1 MKGRKLAR
9 AVLIIYVLFLTACSL
24 SWLGWLKMDN
34 IIAGVTH
41 SVTLEAGAFKKDTEV
56 LTAVIQPGETAKL
69 DEFEA
74 LKTADLRGSDCTQE
88 IYAWAQAHP
97 EVTVYYDVALP
108 GGGKAENNAQA
119 VNFSGIGHGT
129 LDDYMA
135 CLEYLPEIEAID
147 LGTNKSSDDPLTAE
161 DITTLFTSYPDKM
174 FSYTFELGG
183 NAYSLQDSAAD
194 LSAATP
200 EDVDEL
206 VSILPCMK
214 NLRSIDL
221 GSQADGGL
229 SWADIAA
236 IEAAC
241 PEAEYSYT
249 FTLYGKSFDISDE
262 TIDLSKTPLEDNG
275 DALAAALPALRCE
288 SVDLDSCGVMETL
301 PDSRM
306 IELRDINPDV
316 NVVWRIW
323 FGQLYSVR
331 TDTERIF
338 ASKPTVGGML
348 DDNEAGKLA
357 CCTKVKYVDIGH
369 NDYIYDLSFVSYMP
383 ELEVL
388 IVAMDGISDI
398 SPLANCPKLEY
409 LEIFSTAV
417 ADLSPLKDASAL
429 RHLNISCCANITDI
443 SPLYGLT
450 ELERLWIG
458 TETPVPA
465 EQVAQMQAAAPNCK
479 ISTVSSD
486 PHGDAWRYTWYDEN
500 NATYH
505 WVPRHELL
513 REQLGYNYQEY
524 SFYWLDPKCELAAPA
539 EYAGIYYGKPD

>member
-9 AVLIIYVLFLTACSL
+9 IVLIIYVLFLTASSL
-24 SWLGWLKMDN
+24 SWLGWVKIDN
-34 IIAGVTH
+34 VVAGVTR
-41 SVTLEAGAFKKDTEV
+41 SVTLEAGSFKRDTEV

-74 LKTADLRGSDCTQE
+74 LKTADLRGSECTEE
-88 IYAWAQAHP
+88 IYTWAQAHP

-119 VNFSGIGHGT
+119 VNFSGIGHNT
-129 LDDYMA
+129 LEAYMD
-135 CLEYLPEIEAID
+135 CLEYLPEVEAID
-147 LGTNKSSDDPLTAE
+147 LGTNRSSDDPLTAE
-161 DITTLFTSYPDKM
+161 DITALFTSCPDKM
-174 FSYTFELGG
+174 FSYTFELAG
-183 NAYSLQDSAAD
+183 NSYSLQDSTAD
-194 LSAATP
+194 LSAATA

-214 NLRSIDL
+214 NLRGIEL
-221 GSQADGGL
+221 GSQTDGGL
-229 SWADIAA
+229 SWADIAR

-241 PEAEYSYT
+241 PDAEFSYN

-262 TIDLSKTPLEDNG
+262 TIDLSKIQIDDNG
-275 DALAAALPALRCE
+275 DALAEALPALRCE
-288 SVDLDSCGVMETL
+288 TVDLDSCGVIETL
-301 PDSRM
+301 PDARM

-348 DDNEAGKLA
+348 DDSEVGKLA
-357 CCTKVKYVDIGH
+357 CCTKVKYVDLGH
-369 NDYIYDLSFVSYMP
+369 NDYISDLSFVSGMP

-388 IVAMDGISDI
+388 IVAMDGISDL

-409 LEIFSTAV
+409 LEVFTTAIS
-417 ADLSPLKDASAL
+417 DLSPLANAKEL
-429 RHLNISCCANITDI
+429 RHLNICNCPDITDI
-443 SPLYGLT
+443 SPLFGLT

-458 TETPVPA
+458 SETPIPA
-465 EQVAQMQAAAPNCK
+465 EQVEKMQAAAPNCQ
-479 ISTVSSD
+479 INATASE
-486 PHGDAWRYTWYDEN
+486 PHGDAWRYTWFDEN

-524 SFYWLDPKCELAAPA
+524 SFYWLDPKCELPAPP
-539 EYAGIYYGKPD
+539 EYAGIYYGKPE